1 VSEHRSERQR
11 ARSAANEATSARA
24 KSQSDPNSS
33 EDERA
38 RSAANETTSART
50 KSQSDPNS
58 NELQRAKRNRA
69 RGGVN
74 RAVEV
79 IRYRERLR
87 TPWWWYPIGIGVA
100 SLLAGE
106 FHISGLP
113 LTDWIP
119 FGVLVPAAILIIWA
133 LGRGELA
140 ISDEEL
146 RVRGAHISLRYISGA
161 VALDANTL
169 RRVVGREGD
178 PQAFVSIRPW
188 IGPGVQLWLDDADD
202 PTPYW
207 VVSTRHPARVV
218 GLIRELIA

>member
-1 VSEHRSERQR
+1 M
-11 ARSAANEATSARA
+11 
-24 KSQSDPNSS
+24 
-33 EDERA
+33 
-38 RSAANETTSART
+38 
-50 KSQSDPNS
+50 
-58 NELQRAKRNRA
+58 
-69 RGGVN
+69 
-74 RAVEV
+74 EV

-146 RVRGAHISLRYISGA
+146 RIRGAHISLRYISGA

-188 IGPGVQLWLDDADD
+188 IGPGVQERFDQWAVAVGASEGERGD
-202 PTPYW
+202 P
-207 VVSTRHPARVV
+207 VEVGGGGVCAGFEEEARGFEFVEV
-218 GLIRELIA
+218 GGPVQGGGAINLGRIYVRVLF